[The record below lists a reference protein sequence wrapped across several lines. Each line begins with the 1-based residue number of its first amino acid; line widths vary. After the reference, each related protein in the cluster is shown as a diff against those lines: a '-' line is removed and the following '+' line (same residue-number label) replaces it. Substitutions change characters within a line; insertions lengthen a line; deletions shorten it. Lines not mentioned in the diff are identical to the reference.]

1 MKIVKILSVVLSI
14 IFIVT
19 FLLLP
24 KKNTRLECSGI
35 SIIKDDDYTMKS
47 RASLLFSNGKGEIL
61 IDGIIEDK
69 NGNSK
74 NIMRM
79 SLLDVSPQGQDLILK
94 NYSLTKL
101 SADTD
106 TENLSERF
114 ITPYFYTGGAYVLL
128 RIIPVSN
135 EEFLISYNDYIH
147 FFCGKPVK

>member
-19 FLLLP
+19 FLFLP

>member
-1 MKIVKILSVVLSI
+1 MKIVKILSIVLSI

-19 FLLLP
+19 FLFLP
-24 KKNTRLECSGI
+24 KKNTHLECSGI

>member
-1 MKIVKILSVVLSI
+1 MKIVKILSIILSI

-19 FLLLP
+19 FLFLP

-79 SLLDVSPQGQDLILK
+79 SLLDVSQQGQDLILK